1 MILEYII
8 SLFLLNILDYGYL
21 LLNKSKISKYI
32 STIQLETT
40 QFKYKYVF
48 ITYIFIAYA
57 ITLFVIP
64 KIRDKHILKDSIT
77 YGLSLGIVIYGVSI
91 LHNMAV
97 FKKQNKYLIYS
108 DVMIRTFSLI
118 IVLYVTKHIG
128 LFFKHI
134 I

>member
-21 LLNKSKISKYI
+21 LLNRSKISKYI

-57 ITLFVIP
+57 ITLFAIP

-118 IVLYVTKHIG
+118 IVLYVTKRIG